1 MPALILA
8 ILWLTAPS
16 AAAITPGISSGEV
29 HTLDTTG
36 GGDTA
41 DPSGPAGPICIPFIG
56 CF

>member
-16 AAAITPGISSGEV
+16 AAAVTPVVMSGEV
-29 HTLDTTG
+29 RTLDATS

-41 DPSGPAGPICIPFIG
+41 GPSGTDGPICIPFIG